1 MYFTTSLVRQFTNKI
16 IFVVCKKKGDFD
28 CECVRRRKKKKN
40 RKNTKKAKKQKN
52 KKTKEEKKIAEQDKI
67 IDCGRREEDSTK
79 AR

>member
-1 MYFTTSLVRQFTNKI
+1 M
-16 IFVVCKKKGDFD
+16 CKKKGDFD

-52 KKTKEEKKIAEQDKI
+52 KKTKEEKKIAEQDKNLLWLSELPAKSP
-67 IDCGRREEDSTK
+67 RRLVTEVVY